1 MQFSLFC
8 YLLHQCVMKRATF
21 SSHFPKY
28 TRGVKLPWSVSK
40 TLSLY
45 WRFFSF
51 TFWMQHWRSALL
63 RYWFAFGSN
72 TLTSNWA
79 RPPPSPP
86 TATGRQ
92 NLGYPLGYSCKKMYW
107 KESEV
112 RNTHKA
118 VIFNEKQRKIE
129 QHVST
134 RTRPLSG
141 TLIAEPGTCLEQC
154 LDTFWN
160 PVDPLPPV
168 TIHVCLKFDHFLP
181 DSPPPSTGCHKCMAP
196 YWSVKTFEYLPPKK
210 HRKSQRE
217 YQ

>member
-1 MQFSLFC
+1 MTFLFLYILNAALTEC
-8 YLLHQCVMKRATF
+8 FVEILIGTWVKY
-21 SSHFPKY
+21 SHI
-28 TRGVKLPWSVSK
+28 KLGKIPP
-40 TLSLY
+40 LS
-45 WRFFSF
+45 
-51 TFWMQHWRSALL
+51 
-63 RYWFAFGSN
+63 
-72 TLTSNWA
+72 
-79 RPPPSPP
+79 P
-86 TATGRQ
+86 TATGRR

-118 VIFNEKQRKIE
+118 VIFNEKQGKIE

-134 RTRPLSG
+134 RTRQLSG
-141 TLIAEPGTCLEQC
+141 TLIAELGTCLEQC

-168 TIHVCLKFDHFLP
+168 TIHVCLKFDHFLS